1 MNAHHRRPVGWR
13 WIPPA
18 NRAITAN
25 PKSAGGFSNRTPLHA
40 KPAAKART
48 DDRLQPSHPHQSKRL
63 QLIKVP
69 SSMASRPWR
78 AIGNSV
84 ISTTPASRA
93 DRSCPCPPRFR
104 RSSTIRGI
112 ARLEVRAGN
121 SLTTLS
127 CSPWLRMSW
136 PIGQC
141 RPGGLLR
148 YDRSHFIGS
157 TPVVDR
163 ATVAT
168 RPSSQS
174 RSGRLPRPGSQRQR
188 VMIHRRTGVNQRR
201 PCCGRFISWTLPL
214 VFKSPD
220 RSDVVASSDL
230 RVLDTTECIAGA
242 QQST

>member
-1 MNAHHRRPVGWR
+1 MRRG
-13 WIPPA
+13 
-18 NRAITAN
+18 NTITALSPQAPSKQHN
-25 PKSAGGFSNRTPLHA
+25 QGVA
-40 KPAAKART
+40 K
-48 DDRLQPSHPHQSKRL
+48 
-63 QLIKVP
+63 
-69 SSMASRPWR
+69 
-78 AIGNSV
+78 
-84 ISTTPASRA
+84 
-93 DRSCPCPPRFR
+93 
-104 RSSTIRGI
+104 
-112 ARLEVRAGN
+112 LEERAGN

-127 CSPWLRMSW
+127 CSPVLRMSW

-148 YDRSHFIGS
+148 YDCSNLIGS

-163 ATVAT
+163 ATVAMI
-168 RPSSQS
+168 PSSQS
-174 RSGRLPRPGSQRQR
+174 RSGKLPRPGSQRQR

-214 VFKSPD
+214 VFKCPD